1 MRDQFNLS
9 GDFRGAIVNINASLD
24 RATQSV
30 SQHEDS
36 LALDADRL
44 RDLLLD
50 LRTAL
55 EASAP
60 ENADDAEALAV
71 STTHL
76 IEAAVA
82 DRPNRQLVKGAIQA
96 VLTGGKSLIAAS
108 PKIATTVNQIIDT
121 VQKLQELSDG

>member
-1 MRDQFNLS
+1 MRDQFNFS

-30 SQHEDS
+30 SQHQDS

-82 DRPNRQLVKGAIQA
+82 DRPNR
-96 VLTGGKSLIAAS
+96 
-108 PKIATTVNQIIDT
+108 
-121 VQKLQELSDG
+121 